1 MTSTCC
7 RGRPLVSKIQFM
19 LLYKPLDLYE
29 RVLYKILVLNSELTE
44 VQYIVCGGY
53 DFECWCFNYL
63 LVLISFLDD
72 GNA

>member
-1 MTSTCC
+1 M
-7 RGRPLVSKIQFM
+7 
-19 LLYKPLDLYE
+19 

-44 VQYIVCGGY
+44 VQYIVCGRYTY